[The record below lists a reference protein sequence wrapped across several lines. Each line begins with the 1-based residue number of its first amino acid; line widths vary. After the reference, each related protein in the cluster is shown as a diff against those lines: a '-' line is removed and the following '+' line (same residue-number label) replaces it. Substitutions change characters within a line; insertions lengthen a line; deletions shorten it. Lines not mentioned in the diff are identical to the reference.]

1 MKIPYIL
8 TEESLTVVVDGK
20 AMTMQKDHPAWTQAI
35 DALNNEEYDRLENL
49 FDVSKAVEDYV
60 DNESGITVREG
71 SVFFQGEA
79 IHNVVVDKIL
89 SFMRQG
95 LPFKPLVRFLGKLM
109 ANPSRRAVN
118 ELYTFLEHKSMPITP
133 DGNFVAYKG
142 VTDDFKDF
150 HTGKFD
156 NSVGQ
161 TLSMVRNSV
170 CDDANI
176 GCSYGFHAGSY
187 EYAKGYASNGGHLLR
202 VEIDPTDVVS
212 VPLDCNCQKLRTA
225 KYKVIA
231 LHESIE
237 RPLDDGIYGE
247 YDDDNWDDSDEDT
260 SDAESFGSGWDA
272 GYKQAQKDM
281 LDNLKNN

>member
-8 TEESLTVVVDGK
+8 TEGSLTVVVDGK

-60 DNESGITVREG
+60 DNESGITVKEG
-71 SVFFQGEA
+71 SVFFQDEA

-89 SFMRQG
+89 GFMRQG

-118 ELYTFLEHKSMPITP
+118 ELYAFLEHKSMPITP

-142 VTDDFKDF
+142 VTSDFKDF

-161 TLSMVRNSV
+161 TLSMIRNGV

-260 SDAESFGSGWDA
+260 SDSESFGSGWHA

>member
-49 FDVSKAVEDYV
+49 FDVSKAVADYV
-60 DNESGITVREG
+60 DDESGISVREG
-71 SVFFQGEA
+71 TVFFQDEP
-79 IHNVVVDKIL
+79 IHNTVVDKIL

-133 DGNFVAYKG
+133 NGNFVAYKG
-142 VTDDFKDF
+142 VTKDFKDF

-156 NSVGQ
+156 NSIGQ

-212 VPLDCNCQKLRTA
+212 VPLDCSCQKLRTA

-247 YDDDNWDDSDEDT
+247 YDEDDWDDSGDT
-260 SDAESFGSGWDA
+260 SDSESFGNGWDA

>member
-60 DNESGITVREG
+60 DNESGITVKEG

-118 ELYTFLEHKSMPITP
+118 ELYAFLEHKSMPITP

-142 VTDDFKDF
+142 VTEDFKDF
-150 HTGKFD
+150 HTRKFD

-187 EYAKGYASNGGHLLR
+187 EYAKGYASSGGHLMR

-231 LHESIE
+231 IHESIE

-247 YDDDNWDDSDEDT
+247 YDEDDWDYSDED
-260 SDAESFGSGWDA
+260 SDDTASFGSGWDA

-281 LDNLKNN
+281 LDNLNNN

>member
-20 AMTMQKDHPAWTQAI
+20 AMTMQKDHPAWTQAV

-60 DNESGITVREG
+60 DNESGITVKEG

-89 SFMRQG
+89 GFMRQG

-247 YDDDNWDDSDEDT
+247 YDEDDWSESVEDSDDT
-260 SDAESFGSGWDA
+260 ASFGSGWDA

-281 LDNLKNN
+281 LDNLNNN

>member
-8 TEESLTVVVDGK
+8 TEESLTVVVSGK
-20 AMTMQKDHPAWTQAI
+20 AMTMQKDHPAWSQAI

-60 DNESGITVREG
+60 DSESGITVKEG

-118 ELYTFLEHKSMPITP
+118 ELYTFLEHKNMPVTP
-133 DGNFVAYKG
+133 DGNFIAYKG

-161 TLSMVRNSV
+161 TLSMVRNGV

-260 SDAESFGSGWDA
+260 SDTESFGSGWDA

>member
-35 DALNNEEYDRLENL
+35 DALNKEEYDRLENL

-60 DNESGITVREG
+60 DQESGISVKEGTVY
-71 SVFFQGEA
+71 FQGEV

-142 VTDDFKDF
+142 VTEDFKDF
-150 HTGKFD
+150 HTRKFD

-225 KYKVIA
+225 KYRVIA

-247 YDDDNWDDSDEDT
+247 YDEELDS
-260 SDAESFGSGWDA
+260 ESYGWE
-272 GYKQAQKDM
+272 
-281 LDNLKNN
+281 NN

>member
-8 TEESLTVVVDGK
+8 TEESLTVVVNGK
-20 AMTMQKDHPAWTQAI
+20 AMTMQKDHPAWSQAI

-60 DNESGITVREG
+60 DDESGITVKEG

-89 SFMRQG
+89 GFMRQG
-95 LPFKPLVRFLGKLM
+95 LPFKPLMRFLGKLM

-118 ELYTFLEHKSMPITP
+118 ELYAFLEHKSMPITP

-142 VTDDFKDF
+142 VTSDFKDF

-156 NSVGQ
+156 NSVGE
-161 TLSMVRNSV
+161 TLSMTRNGV

-260 SDAESFGSGWDA
+260 SDPESFGAGYDV

>member
-35 DALNNEEYDRLENL
+35 DALNKEEYDRLENL

-60 DNESGITVREG
+60 DQESGISVKEGTVY
-71 SVFFQGEA
+71 FQGEV

-89 SFMRQG
+89 AFMRQG

-118 ELYTFLEHKSMPITP
+118 ELYAFLEHKSMPITP

-142 VTDDFKDF
+142 VTEDFKDF
-150 HTGKFD
+150 HTRKFD

-161 TLSMVRNSV
+161 TLSMTRNGV

-187 EYAKGYASNGGHLLR
+187 EYAKGYSSGGGHLMR
-202 VEIDPTDVVS
+202 VEIAPTDVVS
-212 VPLDCNCQKLRTA
+212 VPLDCDCQKLRTA
-225 KYKVIA
+225 KYKVVA
-231 LHESIE
+231 LHETIE

-247 YDDDNWDDSDEDT
+247 SDEDDWDY
-260 SDAESFGSGWDA
+260 SDEDSDDTASFGSGWDA

-281 LDNLKNN
+281 LDNLNNN

>member
-60 DNESGITVREG
+60 DNESGITVKEG

-118 ELYTFLEHKSMPITP
+118 ELYTFLEHKNMPITP

-187 EYAKGYASNGGHLLR
+187 EYAKGYSSGGGHLMR
-202 VEIDPTDVVS
+202 VEIDPSDVVS
-212 VPLDCNCQKLRTA
+212 VPLDCDCQKLRTA
-225 KYKVIA
+225 KYKVVA
-231 LHESIE
+231 LHETIE
-237 RPLDDGIYGE
+237 QPLDDGIYGE
-247 YDDDNWDDSDEDT
+247 YDEELDYEGSDSYSWE
-260 SDAESFGSGWDA
+260 
-272 GYKQAQKDM
+272 
-281 LDNLKNN
+281 NN

>member
-35 DALNNEEYDRLENL
+35 DALNKEEYDRLENL
-49 FDVSKAVEDYV
+49 FDVSKAVADYV
-60 DNESGITVREG
+60 DDESGISVREG
-71 SVFFQGEA
+71 TVFFQDEP
-79 IHNVVVDKIL
+79 IHNTVVDKIL

-133 DGNFVAYKG
+133 NGNFVAYKG
-142 VTDDFKDF
+142 VTKDFKDF

-156 NSVGQ
+156 NSIGQ

-247 YDDDNWDDSDEDT
+247 YDEDDWDDSDEDT
-260 SDAESFGSGWDA
+260 SDSESFGNGWDA

>member
-35 DALNNEEYDRLENL
+35 DALNKEEYDRLENM

-60 DNESGITVREG
+60 DSESGITVSEG
-71 SVFFQGEA
+71 TVFFDGEA

-89 SFMRQG
+89 TFMRQG

-109 ANPSRRAVN
+109 NNPSRRAVN
-118 ELYTFLEHKSMPITP
+118 ELYAFLEHKSMPITP
-133 DGNFVAYKG
+133 DGNFIAYKG
-142 VTDDFKDF
+142 VTAEFKDF
-150 HTGKFD
+150 FTGKFD

-161 TLSMVRNSV
+161 TLNMVRNGV

-176 GCSYGFHAGSY
+176 GCSQGFHAGSY
-187 EYAKGYASNGGHLLR
+187 EYAKGYASGGGHLMR

-212 VPLDCNCQKLRTA
+212 VPLDCDCQKLRTA
-225 KYKVIA
+225 KYLVVAI
-231 LHESIE
+231 HESIE
-237 RPLDDGIYGE
+237 RPLDDGIYGT
-247 YDDDNWDDSDEDT
+247 YDEDNWDDENDSEDSET
-260 SDAESFGSGWDA
+260 FGSGWDA

-281 LDNLKNN
+281 LDNLGNN

>member
-35 DALNNEEYDRLENL
+35 DALNKEEYDRLENL

-60 DNESGITVREG
+60 DQESGISVKEGTVY
-71 SVFFQGEA
+71 FQGEV

-89 SFMRQG
+89 GFMRQG

-118 ELYTFLEHKSMPITP
+118 ELYAFLEHKSMPITP

-142 VTDDFKDF
+142 VTEDFKDF
-150 HTGKFD
+150 HTRKFD

-187 EYAKGYASNGGHLLR
+187 EYAKGYASSGGHLMR

-212 VPLDCNCQKLRTA
+212 VPLDCDCQKLRTA

-231 LHESIE
+231 IHESIE

-247 YDDDNWDDSDEDT
+247 YDEDDWSESVEDSDDT
-260 SDAESFGSGWDA
+260 ASFGSGWDA

-281 LDNLKNN
+281 LDNLNNN

>member
-8 TEESLTVVVDGK
+8 TEGSLTVVVDGK

-60 DNESGITVREG
+60 DNESGITVKEG
-71 SVFFQGEA
+71 SVFFQDEA

-89 SFMRQG
+89 GFMRQG

-118 ELYTFLEHKSMPITP
+118 ELYAFLEHKSMPITP

-142 VTDDFKDF
+142 VTSDFKDF

-161 TLSMVRNSV
+161 TLSMIRNGV

-260 SDAESFGSGWDA
+260 SDSESFGSGWDA

>member
-20 AMTMQKDHPAWTQAI
+20 AMTMQKDDPAWTQAG

-60 DNESGITVREG
+60 DNESGITVKEG

-118 ELYTFLEHKSMPITP
+118 ELYAFLEHKSMPITP
-133 DGNFVAYKG
+133 DGNFVA
-142 VTDDFKDF
+142 
-150 HTGKFD
+150 
-156 NSVGQ
+156 
-161 TLSMVRNSV
+161 
-170 CDDANI
+170 
-176 GCSYGFHAGSY
+176 
-187 EYAKGYASNGGHLLR
+187 
-202 VEIDPTDVVS
+202 
-212 VPLDCNCQKLRTA
+212 
-225 KYKVIA
+225 
-231 LHESIE
+231 
-237 RPLDDGIYGE
+237 
-247 YDDDNWDDSDEDT
+247 
-260 SDAESFGSGWDA
+260 
-272 GYKQAQKDM
+272 
-281 LDNLKNN
+281 

>member
-35 DALNNEEYDRLENL
+35 DALNKEEYDRLENL

-60 DNESGITVREG
+60 DQESGISVKEGTVY
-71 SVFFQGEA
+71 FQGEV

-89 SFMRQG
+89 GCMRQG

-118 ELYTFLEHKSMPITP
+118 ELYAFLEHKSMPITP

-142 VTDDFKDF
+142 VTEDFKDF
-150 HTGKFD
+150 HTRKFD

-161 TLSMVRNSV
+161 TLSMTRNGV

-187 EYAKGYASNGGHLLR
+187 EYAKGYASSGGHLMR

-212 VPLDCNCQKLRTA
+212 VPLDCDCQKLRTA

-231 LHESIE
+231 IHESIE

-247 YDDDNWDDSDEDT
+247 YDEDDWDDSDED
-260 SDAESFGSGWDA
+260 SDDTASFGSGWDA

-281 LDNLKNN
+281 LDNLNNN

>member
-35 DALNNEEYDRLENL
+35 DALNKEEYDRLENL
-49 FDVSKAVEDYV
+49 FDVSKAVADYV
-60 DNESGITVREG
+60 DDESGISVREG
-71 SVFFQGEA
+71 TVFFQDEP
-79 IHNVVVDKIL
+79 IHNTVVDKIL

-133 DGNFVAYKG
+133 NGNFVAYKG
-142 VTDDFKDF
+142 VTKDFKDF

-156 NSVGQ
+156 NSIGQ

-212 VPLDCNCQKLRTA
+212 VPLDCSCQKLRTA

-231 LHESIE
+231 IHESIE

-247 YDDDNWDDSDEDT
+247 YDEDDWDYSDED
-260 SDAESFGSGWDA
+260 SDDTASFGSGWDA

>member
-49 FDVSKAVEDYV
+49 FDVSKAVADYV
-60 DNESGITVREG
+60 DDESGISVREG
-71 SVFFQGEA
+71 TVFFQDEP
-79 IHNVVVDKIL
+79 IHNTVVDKIL

-133 DGNFVAYKG
+133 NGNFVAYKG
-142 VTDDFKDF
+142 VTKDFKDF

-156 NSVGQ
+156 NSIGQ

-212 VPLDCNCQKLRTA
+212 VPLDCDCQKLRTA

-247 YDDDNWDDSDEDT
+247 YDEDDWDDSGDT
-260 SDAESFGSGWDA
+260 SDSESFGNGWDA

>member
-60 DNESGITVREG
+60 DNESGITVKEG

-118 ELYTFLEHKSMPITP
+118 ELYTFLEHKNMPITP

-260 SDAESFGSGWDA
+260 SDTESFGSGWDA

>member
-60 DNESGITVREG
+60 DNESGITVKEG

-118 ELYTFLEHKSMPITP
+118 ELYTFLEHKNMPITP

-247 YDDDNWDDSDEDT
+247 
-260 SDAESFGSGWDA
+260 
-272 GYKQAQKDM
+272 
-281 LDNLKNN
+281 

>member
-35 DALNNEEYDRLENL
+35 DALNKEEYDRLENM

-60 DNESGITVREG
+60 DQESGISVTEG
-71 SVFFQGEA
+71 TVFFQGEP

-89 SFMRQG
+89 GFMRQG

-118 ELYTFLEHKSMPITP
+118 ELYAFLEHKSMPITP

-142 VTDDFKDF
+142 VTSDFKDF

-156 NSVGQ
+156 NSVGE
-161 TLSMVRNSV
+161 TLSMTRNGV

-187 EYAKGYASNGGHLLR
+187 EYAKGYASSGGHLLR
-202 VEIDPTDVVS
+202 VEIDPIDVVS
-212 VPLDCNCQKLRTA
+212 VPLDCDCQKLRTA

-231 LHESIE
+231 IHESIE

-247 YDDDNWDDSDEDT
+247 YDEDNWDDSDED
-260 SDAESFGSGWDA
+260 SDDTASFGSGWDA

-281 LDNLKNN
+281 LDNLNNN

>member
-20 AMTMQKDHPAWTQAI
+20 AMTMQKDHPAWTQAV

-60 DNESGITVREG
+60 DNESGITVKEG

-118 ELYTFLEHKSMPITP
+118 ELYAFLEHKSMPITP

-142 VTDDFKDF
+142 VTEDFKDF
-150 HTGKFD
+150 HTRKFD

-187 EYAKGYASNGGHLLR
+187 EYAKGYASSGGHLMR

-212 VPLDCNCQKLRTA
+212 VPLDCDCQKLRTA

-231 LHESIE
+231 IHESIE

-247 YDDDNWDDSDEDT
+247 YDEDDWDYSDED
-260 SDAESFGSGWDA
+260 SDDTASFGSGWDA

-281 LDNLKNN
+281 LDNLNNN

>member
-60 DNESGITVREG
+60 DNESGITVKEG

-118 ELYTFLEHKSMPITP
+118 ELYAFLEHKSMPITP

-142 VTDDFKDF
+142 VTEDFKDF
-150 HTGKFD
+150 HTRKFD

-187 EYAKGYASNGGHLLR
+187 EYAKGYASSGGHLMR

-212 VPLDCNCQKLRTA
+212 VPLECDCQKLRTA

-231 LHESIE
+231 IHESIE

-247 YDDDNWDDSDEDT
+247 YDEDDWDDSDED
-260 SDAESFGSGWDA
+260 SDDTASFGSGWDA

-281 LDNLKNN
+281 LDNLNNN

>member
-35 DALNNEEYDRLENL
+35 DALNKEEYDRLENL

-60 DNESGITVREG
+60 DNESGITVKEG

-118 ELYTFLEHKSMPITP
+118 ELYAFLEHKSMPITP

-142 VTDDFKDF
+142 VTEDFKDF
-150 HTGKFD
+150 HTRKFD

-187 EYAKGYASNGGHLLR
+187 EYAKGYASSGGHLMR

-212 VPLDCNCQKLRTA
+212 VPLDCDCQKLRTA

-231 LHESIE
+231 IHESIE

-247 YDDDNWDDSDEDT
+247 YDEDDWDYSDED
-260 SDAESFGSGWDA
+260 SDDTASFGSGWDA

-281 LDNLKNN
+281 LDNLNNN

>member
-8 TEESLTVVVDGK
+8 TEESLTVVVNGK
-20 AMTMQKDHPAWTQAI
+20 AMTMQKDHPAWSQAI

-60 DNESGITVREG
+60 DSESGITVKEG

-118 ELYTFLEHKSMPITP
+118 ELYTFLEHKNMPVTP
-133 DGNFVAYKG
+133 DGNFIAYKG

-161 TLSMVRNSV
+161 TLSMVRNGV

-260 SDAESFGSGWDA
+260 SDTESFGSGWDA

>member
-60 DNESGITVREG
+60 DNESGITVKEG

-118 ELYTFLEHKSMPITP
+118 ELYAFLEHKSMPITP

-142 VTDDFKDF
+142 VTEDFKDF
-150 HTGKFD
+150 HTRKFD

-187 EYAKGYASNGGHLLR
+187 EYAKGYASSGGHLMR

-212 VPLDCNCQKLRTA
+212 VPLDCDCQKLRTA

-231 LHESIE
+231 IHESIE

-247 YDDDNWDDSDEDT
+247 YDEDDWDDSDED
-260 SDAESFGSGWDA
+260 SDDTASFGSGWDA

-281 LDNLKNN
+281 LDNLNNN

>member
-35 DALNNEEYDRLENL
+35 DALNKEEYDRLENL

-60 DNESGITVREG
+60 DNESGITVKEG

-142 VTDDFKDF
+142 VTEDFKDF
-150 HTGKFD
+150 HTRKFD

-212 VPLDCNCQKLRTA
+212 VPLDCDCQKLRTA

-247 YDDDNWDDSDEDT
+247 YDEDDWDDSDED
-260 SDAESFGSGWDA
+260 SDDTASFGSGWDA

-281 LDNLKNN
+281 LDNLNNN

>member
-35 DALNNEEYDRLENL
+35 DALNKEEYDRLENL

-60 DNESGITVREG
+60 DQESGISVKEGTVY
-71 SVFFQGEA
+71 FQGEV

-89 SFMRQG
+89 GFMRQG

-118 ELYTFLEHKSMPITP
+118 ELYAFLEHKSMPITP

-142 VTDDFKDF
+142 VTEDFKDF
-150 HTGKFD
+150 HTRKFD

-187 EYAKGYASNGGHLLR
+187 EYAKGYASSGGHLMR

-212 VPLDCNCQKLRTA
+212 VPLDCDCQKLRTA

-231 LHESIE
+231 IHESIE

-247 YDDDNWDDSDEDT
+247 YDEDDWDYSDED
-260 SDAESFGSGWDA
+260 SDDTASFGSGWDA

-281 LDNLKNN
+281 LDNLNNN